1 MNTEKCFVKYKVQQY
16 KKPRLE
22 KCKAWQE
29 PWLYYENCCPA
40 EEYDLF
46 MLLKQKVKNKEL
58 ITVKDLKEFLRVE
71 NKKFEETKIEIQAPK
86 KEINHSGF
94 VPQAWFLESI
104 IFTTLIILNFLFK
117 K

>member
-1 MNTEKCFVKYKVQQY
+1 MKLSENLCLPVFEK
-16 KKPRLE
+16 KKFQVPKLKRCE
-22 KCKAWQE
+22 KDQK
-29 PWLYYENCCPA
+29 PGLYYENCCPA

-71 NKKFEETKIEIQAPK
+71 NKKFEETKTEIQAPK

-94 VPQAWFLESI
+94 VPQA
-104 IFTTLIILNFLFK
+104 
-117 K
+117 